1 MKLGYVT
8 DFFGKTIFEPRAPTA
23 GVILHLDAVPS
34 LEKGDNIANIGVLA
48 PKAP

>member
-23 GVILHLDAVPS
+23 ASFSILTRCPLK
-34 LEKGDNIANIGVLA
+34 KGDNIANIGVLA
-48 PKAP
+48 PKVP

>member
-8 DFFGKTIFEPRAPTA
+8 DFFGKTISEPRAPAA

-34 LEKGDNIANIGVLA
+34 LKKGDNIADIGVVS